1 MRKIKALAIG
11 LVLGVA
17 GFAYAA
23 GSDGAQ
29 TSTQACDTGKTTA
42 SCCGQGASCCA
53 NGGSACCTAKMAAR

>member
-17 GFAYAA
+17 GFTYAA
-23 GSDGAQ
+23 GNSAPTTAQ
-29 TSTQACDTGKTTA
+29 SCNTEKMTA

-53 NGGSACCTAKMAAR
+53 GGGGSCCTAKMAQR